1 MNTDSSFD
9 INIKMLDEMVTKGTS
24 PYGVIH
30 HAKDRLEKAGA
41 LSLSMKEKW
50 SLSPNSLYYVSTSD
64 TAIVAFTTPSEDA
77 TNNGPFLRMAAAHTD
92 YPSFRIKPAPDF
104 SKELYVQVNT
114 EGYGGAILQTW
125 LDRPL
130 GVSGKVCLKGENPFT
145 PDIRFFD
152 SKKAILYIPSLAI
165 HMNRE
170 VNKGVE
176 LNKQTHLMP
185 IADVISSAMKKE
197 GLDKEYFMSYLAESL
212 ECEKEDI
219 LDFDLTVYNAEP
231 GELIGIKDTLYSA
244 PRLDNLTSCDALI
257 TALISAYNNRRN
269 NCIDNSGDCNDSDK
283 FGSFRGIQLI
293 SLFDHEEIGSS
304 TKQGAASAML
314 RDVISRIMLALSF
327 SEETMLQ
334 ILYDSILLSTDVA
347 HGMHPNYISKM
358 DPILHPSLGNGIC
371 IKTASQQSYATDTES
386 IAIFEALCNSA
397 GVTVQRFVNRSDA
410 AGGSTLGALSQR
422 FLPVRTIDIGVPI
435 LAMHSARELMAVS
448 DQKALTDAVTAF
460 FMA

>member
-1 MNTDSSFD
+1 MITNSSLD
-9 INIKMLDEMVTKGTS
+9 INIKLLDDMVAKGTS
-24 PYGVIH
+24 PYGVIN

-41 LSLSMKEKW
+41 SSLSMKEKW
-50 SLSPNSLYYVSTSD
+50 FLSPNSLYYVSTSD
-64 TAIVAFTTPSEDA
+64 TAIVAFTTPSEYSSS
-77 TNNGPFLRMAAAHTD
+77 NGPFLRMAAAHTD

-130 GVSGKVCLKGENPFT
+130 GVSGKVCLKGENPFL

-197 GLDKEYFMSYLAESL
+197 GLDKEYFISYLAECL

-231 GELIGIKDTLYSA
+231 GEIIGIKDTLYSA

-257 TALISAYNNRRN
+257 SALIAAFDARRN
-269 NCIDNSGDCNDSDK
+269 ERATDADA
-283 FGSFRGIQLI
+283 FGGIQLI

-347 HGMHPNYISKM
+347 HGMHPNYVSKM

-386 IAIFEALCNSA
+386 IAIFDALCDAAN
-397 GVTVQRFVNRSDA
+397 VPVQRFVNRSDA

-448 DQKALTDAVTAF
+448 DQKALKDAVTAF
-460 FMA
+460 FLAK